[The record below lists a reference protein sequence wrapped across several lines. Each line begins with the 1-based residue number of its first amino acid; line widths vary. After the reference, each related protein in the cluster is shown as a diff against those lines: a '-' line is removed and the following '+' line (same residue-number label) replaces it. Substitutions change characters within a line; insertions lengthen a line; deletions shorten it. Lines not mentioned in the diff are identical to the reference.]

1 MAAVATKIK
10 NTDVQHLIPA
20 FMSAYKAAQN
30 DWIVT
35 TELTPSYKGFL
46 PIAGWSFSATACT
59 TATDMNFG
67 LGLIDRVEDDYTAT
81 TTSIAVN
88 GISPTVVRSA
98 PYYILAQDA
107 TATAFEIMEVTAD
120 SLPTAAATVLTV
132 KRGCL
137 GTTAG
142 TSSDVIK
149 NNAYVYFLNVIVMAD
164 AEIGTQL
171 IYGVPLPAEA
181 RAKIFTSPAR

>member
-1 MAAVATKIK
+1 MAAVATKIV
-10 NTDVQHLIPA
+10 NFDTQHLIPKFVA
-20 FMSAYKAAQN
+20 CYKATDS

-35 TELTPSYKGFL
+35 TEMTPACKGML
-46 PIAGWSFSATACT
+46 PIAGWTFSATAAKNCYELT
-59 TATDMNFG
+59 FG

-81 TTSIAVN
+81 TVSIAVD
-88 GISPTVVRSA
+88 GINPTITRSA

-107 TATAFEIMEVTAD
+107 TATSFEIMEVTAD

-142 TSSDVIK
+142 TSANLLK
-149 NNAYVYFLNVIVMAD
+149 NNAYVYFLNVITLED
-164 AEIGTQL
+164 STIGTQL
-171 IYGVPLPAEA
+171 IYGVPLPSESKANL
-181 RAKIFTSPAR
+181 FGTSKR